1 MKHQFSALPSAAN
14 NDPICPLPL
23 QHTVDQ
29 LLTIVGTQDCAET
42 DALVSQEDPL
52 VLE

>member
-1 MKHQFSALPSAAN
+1 MKHQFSALPSGAN
-14 NDPICPLPL
+14 NDPICLLPL

-29 LLTIVGTQDCAET
+29 LLTIVGPEDCAEA
-42 DALVSQEDPL
+42 DALVSEEDTL